1 MEEMLIQRAKADP
14 KPLYYDE
21 EFLAASLATYLAE
34 QGLASTDEME
44 PDDFVQW
51 VFPRLIVHRRPLY
64 ERIAEKYGYTVD
76 ARLVQ
81 DVRSE
86 QDVLELIGAA
96 LEE

>member
-1 MEEMLIQRAKADP
+1 VGLSPPDRP
-14 KPLYYDE
+14 P
-21 EFLAASLATYLAE
+21 AAA
-34 QGLASTDEME
+34 
-44 PDDFVQW
+44 
-51 VFPRLIVHRRPLY
+51 LY